1 MKAMLMNKYGS
12 PNVFIRKEIP
22 LPRLKDHELLVKVY
36 GSSVNPITRILYV
49 ATILKPKRR

>member
-12 PNVFIRKEIP
+12 QNVFIRKEIP
-22 LPRLKDHELLVKVY
+22 LPRIKDHELLVKVY